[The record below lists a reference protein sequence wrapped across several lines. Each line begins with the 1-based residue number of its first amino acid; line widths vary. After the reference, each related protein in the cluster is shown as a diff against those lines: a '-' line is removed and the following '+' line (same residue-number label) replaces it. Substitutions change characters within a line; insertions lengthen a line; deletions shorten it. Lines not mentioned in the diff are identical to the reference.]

1 MEKIQTVRELLIHRY
16 SRLKNVSVEKAKM
29 KFKDMRID
37 DVIEKH
43 YNSITFSIVLVV
55 LMTLV
60 LIVQF
65 ISLYR
70 FKSTPPVLVI
80 NVLLLIIF
88 LKGLRDNYEIKQ
100 ILKILKEIGVQWL
113 RTRNLKDFKES
124 GIQVIIAEE
133 KLISTVK

>member
-1 MEKIQTVRELLIHRY
+1 MEKIQTVRELLIRRY
-16 SRLKNVSVEKAKM
+16 SGLKNVSVEKAKL
-29 KFKDMRID
+29 KFRDMTID

-55 LMTLV
+55 IISLV

-70 FKSTPPVLVI
+70 ANSMPLALLI

-100 ILKILKEIGVQWL
+100 ILKILKEIGVQ
-113 RTRNLKDFKES
+113 
-124 GIQVIIAEE
+124 
-133 KLISTVK
+133 